1 MSNTAIRNK
10 SGSSALK
17 KAIGIIIMTLYHMR
31 KIVMTIPVVYY
42 ALKLAVYNQQHLP
55 VEVGLFLQSNGDF
68 LRMVSRPNA
77 VLWPVV
83 LTFACLFLMFFS
95 RKAMYAWAIS
105 IFTLALPVL
114 ILISNIYP
122 A

>member
-17 KAIGIIIMTLYHMR
+17 KAIGMVIMTLYHMR